1 MRRAANHPCL
11 LRSAWYSSDDL
22 ERIAQQACKAHY
34 FGEQARIGQVRTE
47 IASYSDYRL
56 HTVCAHV
63 DGLTQHMLPPSV
75 LLDSAKFA
83 RLRLLLPKLK
93 AGGHRVLIFSQFLEM
108 LDLLECLLGPA
119 GLKMRQLRIDGST
132 PATERQSRIDAFQK
146 PGSKVF
152 AFLLSTHAGGQG
164 INLTAADTVIM
175 HDLDWNPA
183 LDRQAEDRAHRIG
196 QTREV
201 SVYRF
206 VTAGTVEESI
216 LRLQQRKKTLGDSV
230 LDADPSNRPSS
241 RQGHA
246 ADEELQDELDDLE
259 NSGDAGKLDSAKMS
273 ALIEHALSMVGGSP
287 RK

>member
-1 MRRAANHPCL
+1 M
-11 LRSAWYSSDDL
+11 
-22 ERIAQQACKAHY
+22 
-34 FGEQARIGQVRTE
+34 
-47 IASYSDYRL
+47 
-56 HTVCAHV
+56 CAHV

-230 LDADPSNRPSS
+230 LDADPSSRPSS
-241 RQGHA
+241 CERCPRIWSRRRRSWSFLLWTKSRSKA
-246 ADEELQDELDDLE
+246 ISRCEL
-259 NSGDAGKLDSAKMS
+259 S
-273 ALIEHALSMVGGSP
+273 LSFSST
-287 RK
+287 